1 MLLNSDTT
9 GATLE
14 AHEFVPVFSGIVLLV
29 VFSGIVLLVVF
40 SGIVLLVICCVVFC
54 GLLSVFLLFFC

>member
-1 MLLNSDTT
+1 MFMLLNSNTT

-29 VFSGIVLLVVF
+29 VFSGIVLLV
-40 SGIVLLVICCVVFC
+40 ICSVVFC